1 MTKWILKHAIH
12 RGTLTSRDVAQ
23 PSEHDTEEKALT
35 AFHDHRAFYRQIGY
49 QIWYA
54 SLVSPDGTEEALEQ
68 NPYW

>member
-23 PSEHDTEEKALT
+23 PSEHDTEEKALKE
-35 AFHDHRAFYRQIGY
+35 FHDQRASYHQIGY

-54 SLVSPDGTEEALEQ
+54 ILVSPGGKKRTLEQ
-68 NPYW
+68 NPY